1 LLTPSKRNSL
11 IFEIVEYAK
20 WVCICKLS
28 PADIDQAVLYNSLN
42 LLEAE
47 AMAAVIE
54 NITPYAVFVDS
65 CDVNPIRYRKSI
77 FGFLNFYKPE
87 KIFSL
92 HHAERVN
99 VTVAG
104 ASTLA
109 KVIRDSEISRINK
122 KYGEVGSG
130 YPSDEKTIR
139 FLKSWMSK
147 NDVAPSFVRKSWK
160 TLNRCLIN
168 DLHSL

>member
-1 LLTPSKRNSL
+1 LLTPSRRNSL
-11 IFEIVEYAK
+11 IFEIVEYAE

-28 PADIDQAVLYNSLN
+28 PADIDQAVLCNSLN

-77 FGFLNFYKPE
+77 FGFLNLYKPE

-104 ASTLA
+104 ASILA
-109 KVIRDSEISRINK
+109 KVIRDSEISQINK
-122 KYGEVGSG
+122 KYGQVGSG

-160 TLNRCLIN
+160 TLNRCLI
-168 DLHSL
+168 

>member
-1 LLTPSKRNSL
+1 M
-11 IFEIVEYAK
+11 IFELVEHTK
-20 WVCICKLS
+20 WLCICKLT
-28 PADIDQAVLYNSLN
+28 PAEVDHAVLYNSLN
-42 LLEAE
+42 LLEAQ

-54 NITPYAVFVDS
+54 NIMPHAVFVDS
-65 CDVNPIRYRKSI
+65 CDINPIRYRKSI
-77 FGFLNFYKPE
+77 SEFLNFNKPE

-104 ASTLA
+104 ASILA
-109 KVIRDSEISRINK
+109 KVIRDNEISRINE

-130 YPSDEKTIR
+130 YPSDKKTIK
-139 FLKSWMSK
+139 FLKTWMSK

-160 TLNRCLIN
+160 TMKRCLIK
-168 DLHSL
+168 DF

>member
-1 LLTPSKRNSL
+1 MLTPGRRRSM
-11 IFEIVEYAK
+11 IFEIVEHAK

-28 PADIDQAVLYNSLN
+28 PDEIDHAVLHSSLN
-42 LLEAE
+42 LLEAQ

-54 NITPYAVFVDS
+54 NITPHAVFVDS
-65 CDVNPIRYRKSI
+65 CDINPTRYRKSI

-99 VTVAG
+99 VAVAG
-104 ASTLA
+104 ASILA
-109 KVIRDSEISRINK
+109 KVIRDNEISRISK

-139 FLKSWMSK
+139 FLKTWMSK

-160 TLNRCLIN
+160 TLNRCLIKDPN
-168 DLHSL
+168 SL